1 MEFKITTGHLKNA
14 RIKSIVSFLFKE
26 DKKLSIELDTLNHL
40 LGGAITELKREQK
53 FDGTFGKVLIIPTYK
68 KIKSNY
74 LILIGAGNKKDFD
87 LDKARR
93 LGALA
98 ARKLKELKLD
108 KTLIDVEALSTGK
121 DSEDNLAQA
130 IVEGFIL
137 GSYQFD
143 KYLSKKSE
151 FKFKEIQVR
160 VKRKYKAKSEEKIKI
175 GQILAEAQNFTRDLV
190 NEPGNVITPVKL
202 AEIAEELAKEYGFEI
217 KIYDEEEIEKMGM
230 NAFLAVAKGSANP
243 PRFIHITYK
252 PKNPAKKIALVGKGL
267 TFDSGGLNI
276 KPGDFMRWMKMDKS
290 GACAVLGT
298 FKALGELKPNVEV
311 HGIIAAA
318 ENMPDGRAYRPDDI
332 IIAKN
337 GVSIEVGNTDAEGR
351 LTLADAL
358 SYASELKPDN
368 IIDMATLTG
377 ACIVALGEYTAGVM
391 GNNQKLINEVLNVSK
406 KTGEWMWQLPFNDML
421 REHIKAPFADVHN
434 VGKTRYGG
442 AITAGLFL
450 EKFVDKNIPWV
461 HIDIAGPAHTTT
473 GWYYH
478 PKGGTGFPVR
488 TITTL
493 LMEKASDGEKGNAKN

>member
-1 MEFKITTGHLKNA
+1 MEFKVSTGHLKNA
-14 RIKSIVSFLFKE
+14 RTKAIVSFLFKE
-26 DKKLSIELDTLNHL
+26 DKKLPIELENLNNL
-40 LGGAITELKREQK
+40 LGNGILELKKEQK
-53 FDGTFGKVLIIPTYK
+53 FNGEFGATLIIPTFKNLKASYVV
-68 KIKSNY
+68 
-74 LILIGAGNKKDFD
+74 LIGAGSKKEFD

-93 LGALA
+93 LGAKA
-98 ARKLKELKLD
+98 VQTLKNLKVD
-108 KTLIDVEALSTGK
+108 KFLVDVESLSYAK
-121 DSEDNLAQA
+121 ENEEDIAQA
-130 IVEGFIL
+130 IVEGIIL
-137 GSYQFD
+137 GSYKFD
-143 KYLSKKSE
+143 KYLSKKDNYQL
-151 FKFKEIQVR
+151 KEVQLR
-160 VKRKYKAKSEEKIKI
+160 VKRKLKALTEEKIKL

-202 AEIAEELAKEYGFEI
+202 AEIAEELAKEYGFEV

-230 NAFLAVAKGSANP
+230 NAYLSVAKGSANP

-252 PKNPAKKIALVGKGL
+252 PKNPVKKIALVGKGL

-276 KPGDFMRWMKMDKS
+276 KPGDYMRWMKMDKA
-290 GACAVLGT
+290 GACAVLGI
-298 FKALGELKPNVEV
+298 FKALGELKPDVEV

-318 ENMPDGRAYRPDDI
+318 ENMPDGKSYRPDDI

-358 SYASELKPDN
+358 SYACELKPDLL
-368 IIDMATLTG
+368 IDMATLTG

-391 GNNQKLINEVLNVSK
+391 GNNQRLINEILDTSQ

-421 REHIKAPFADVHN
+421 REHIKAPSADVHN
-434 VGKTRYGG
+434 IGKSRYGG

-450 EKFVDKNIPWV
+450 EKFVDKNIPWT

-478 PKGGTGFPVR
+478 PKGATGFPVR
-488 TITTL
+488 TITTFL
-493 LMEKASDGEKGNAKN
+493 LEKEKDGKGKD